1 MRRRREALY
10 YQNLDSQMKAIKVT
24 ASIDEHGQLTL
35 DCPIITLKNSRVEV
49 IVLIPEE
56 VEASE
61 DDTPDEVIL
70 EDFRTAW
77 HEARTG
83 QTIKIDQVW
92 EDLKDV

>member
-1 MRRRREALY
+1 
-10 YQNLDSQMKAIKVT
+10 MKAIKVM
-24 ASIDEHGQLTL
+24 AKIDEHGQLML
-35 DCPIITLKNSRVEV
+35 DRPIMTDKNSRVEV

-56 VEASE
+56 AEASE
-61 DDTPDEVIL
+61 DDTSDEVIL

-92 EDLKDV
+92 QGLENG

>member
-1 MRRRREALY
+1 
-10 YQNLDSQMKAIKVT
+10 MKAIKVM
-24 ASIDEHGQLTL
+24 AKIDEHGQLTL
-35 DCPIITLKNSRVEV
+35 DRPIMTDKNSRVEV

-56 VEASE
+56 AEASE
-61 DDTPDEVIL
+61 DDTSDEVIL

-92 EDLKDV
+92 QGLENG

>member
-1 MRRRREALY
+1 MT
-10 YQNLDSQMKAIKVT
+10 D
-24 ASIDEHGQLTL
+24 
-35 DCPIITLKNSRVEV
+35 KNSRVEV

-56 VEASE
+56 IEASE

-83 QTIKIDQVW
+83 QTIKIDQVLEGL
-92 EDLKDV
+92 EDV

>member
-1 MRRRREALY
+1 
-10 YQNLDSQMKAIKVT
+10 MKAIKVM
-24 ASIDEHGQLTL
+24 ASIDEHGQLRL
-35 DCPIITLKNSRVEV
+35 DSPIITDKNSRVEV

-83 QTIKIDQVW
+83 QAIPINQVW
-92 EDLKDV
+92 EGLEDV